1 MPIPKSMATNSSS
14 CEPAANYTP
23 LGARVEWVADLCC
36 AADCVPIPIHQ
47 TVVKLS
53 RRGHRSPVS
62 GRGVRTTLCA
72 AEEAPLVAKP
82 VSMMLRLV
90 PSRSRWLPVVALLAP
105 AFAFL
110 AAFT

>member
-1 MPIPKSMATNSSS
+1 
-14 CEPAANYTP
+14 
-23 LGARVEWVADLCC
+23 
-36 AADCVPIPIHQ
+36 
-47 TVVKLS
+47 
-53 RRGHRSPVS
+53 
-62 GRGVRTTLCA
+62 VRTTLCA